1 MLLFF
6 IHYEYLS
13 NGESEVNMKSSFQGE
28 GGVLNLKV
36 QLKPLKLLKT
46 SIIIS
51 LIKLAI
57 YFIVINTIVALAIN
71 YKLFNLLIFGG
82 FFVGIFALSLV
93 NREIKQVKSLTKE
106 YKTYG
111 Q

>member
-1 MLLFF
+1 
-6 IHYEYLS
+6 
-13 NGESEVNMKSSFQGE
+13 
-28 GGVLNLKV
+28 
-36 QLKPLKLLKT
+36 
-46 SIIIS
+46 
-51 LIKLAI
+51 
-57 YFIVINTIVALAIN
+57 VINTIVALAIN